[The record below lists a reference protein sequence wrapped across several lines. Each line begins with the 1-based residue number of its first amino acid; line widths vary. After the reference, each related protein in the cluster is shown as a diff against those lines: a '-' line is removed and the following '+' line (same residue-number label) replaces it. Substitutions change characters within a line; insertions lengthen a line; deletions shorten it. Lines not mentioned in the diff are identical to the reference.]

1 MEEKIRLEMSDWLYN
16 VGLVGLINI
25 LEHSNDVLRLDKNY
39 AEINATCLENFEE
52 KYFRFLFDKYGMFT
66 VYSEIIGYREILENY
81 LNSLEGIDEKKL
93 DSLNKIIDYVK
104 SKINRNSYKA
114 AYPYIMHEI
123 DLLKEEKKLKK
134 LKLNKGQEISV
145 IRPEIKF
152 QLELLISIIE
162 YMSTKETKRYLMAK
176 DFIYSFTNAF
186 LSGVAVWGKTEASK
200 DPYKVYKNYFID
212 SVNNYMKNNKD
223 KYKFKCTVCDRPVK
237 GIKVKNE
244 SYDLTWVNGTGV
256 DGSRKS
262 SHYWNYNND
271 TAICP
276 ICNLVY
282 SCIPAGFTFING
294 KGFFINNN
302 NNLIELHKVN
312 KFQIDKG
319 TKIEDLETLSYY
331 NVLDSMEQNNIF
343 SMDSEIQNIQVV
355 KYDNDNLLRPYT
367 FNILS
372 KRMLYVIY
380 KNKDTIKKLLNLK
393 VKVGKDYWINVY
405 QEVIKRLY
413 NNESQFDLIG
423 DLFKYN
429 VSSYY
434 LYLILNLNTDF
445 IGGRMELSQ
454 KDEFK
459 RKVDLS
465 RYFGLQLRESYLIK
479 GNEKKIEGI
488 SYRLLNAIKTKNSSR
503 FADILINAHM
513 YVEKEVPSIFI
524 DTLKEKELL
533 QSFGYGFLLGL
544 QGTSKKNNNES
555 KEDK

>member
-1 MEEKIRLEMSDWLYN
+1 VEEKIRLEMSDWLYN